1 MLYEL
6 EEKVLEI
13 LRREV
18 KEVSEENIMAGFETQ
33 ARPSILLK
41 NLAFKVDKSNIVE
54 EEGEPLTETFDGD
67 GERRD
72 FVLKEEPSSIISVEH
87 PSGKRMEEKQD
98 YIVDYVKKTIMFR
111 TPPSKGSENV
121 IVKYST
127 RTKRLEVTRLKVEAK
142 YHLIISSDSR
152 RNLDMLMEKV
162 MKAIYQSEK
171 SFEEIG
177 VAFKP
182 VYGKMLNENQAIL
195 SCLAELELKLTRIVP
210 TIERIEIRESRMG

>member
-1 MLYEL
+1 
-6 EEKVLEI
+6 
-13 LRREV
+13 
-18 KEVSEENIMAGFETQ
+18 
-33 ARPSILLK
+33 
-41 NLAFKVDKSNIVE
+41 
-54 EEGEPLTETFDGD
+54 
-67 GERRD
+67 
-72 FVLKEEPSSIISVEH
+72 
-87 PSGKRMEEKQD
+87 
-98 YIVDYVKKTIMFR
+98 MFR

-142 YHLIISSDSR
+142 YHLIVSSDSR

-195 SCLAELELKLTRIVP
+195 SCLAELELKLTRVVP